1 MSKEIVLVGYSG
13 HSFVIADI
21 LLAAKLS
28 IAGYCENEIKSKNP
42 FALKYLESEN
52 VFFSFKEN
60 STTYDAFVCIGD
72 SFIRQRIFKNL
83 INIGVNIIN
92 AIHPR
97 SVVGNHVTFGKG
109 IMVAGNATINPGC
122 YIGDGVICN
131 TSCSIDHECIIGD
144 FSHIAPGA
152 VLCGNVTIG
161 KNCFIGA
168 NATIIPGKKI
178 NDRITVGAG
187 SVVTSDLIEPGI
199 YVGSPAKLIK
209 KNLRN

>member
-13 HSFVIADI
+13 HSFVVADI
-21 LLAAKLS
+21 LLAAKLL
-28 IAGYCENEIKSKNP
+28 IAGYCESEIKSKNP
-42 FALKYLESEN
+42 FSLKYLESEN
-52 VFFSFKEN
+52 VFFSIKEN
-60 STTYDAFVCIGD
+60 STSYEAFVCIGD
-72 SFIRQRIFKNL
+72 SFIRERIFKHL
-83 INIGVNIIN
+83 SSCSVNIIN
-92 AIHPR
+92 AIHPQAI
-97 SVVGNHVTFGKG
+97 VGNHVEFGNG
-109 IMVAGNATINPGC
+109 VMVAANATINPC
-122 YIGDGVICN
+122 CNIGDGVICN

-144 FSHIAPGA
+144 FSHIAPGTI
-152 VLCGNVTIG
+152 LCGNVTIG

-209 KNLRN
+209 KI

>member
-21 LLAAKLS
+21 LLAAKLH
-28 IAGYCENEIKSKNP
+28 IAGYCEIEVKSKNP
-42 FALKYLESEN
+42 FALKYLESEH
-52 VFFSFKEN
+52 VFFSIKEN
-60 STTYDAFVCIGD
+60 STSYDAFVCIGD
-72 SFIRQRIFKNL
+72 SFIRERIFQNL
-83 INIGVNIIN
+83 TKSGVNIIN
-92 AIHPR
+92 AIHPQ
-97 SVVGNHVTFGKG
+97 SVVGNHVEFGKG
-109 IMVAGNATINPGC
+109 VMVAANATINPC
-122 YIGDGVICN
+122 CLIGNGVICN
-131 TSCSIDHECIIGD
+131 TSCSIDHECFIGD
-144 FSHIAPGA
+144 FSHVAPGG

-187 SVVTSDLIEPGI
+187 SVVTSDLIEPGL

-209 KNLRN
+209 KF

>member
-1 MSKEIVLVGYSG
+1 MSNEIVLIGYSG

-21 LLAAKLS
+21 LLAAKLH
-28 IAGYCENEIKSKNP
+28 IAGYCESEIKSKNP
-42 FALKYLESEN
+42 FALNYLESEQE
-52 VFFSFKEN
+52 FFSIKGN
-60 STTYDAFVCIGD
+60 ITTYNAFVCIGD
-72 SFIRQRIFKNL
+72 SYIRERIFQNL
-83 INIGVNIIN
+83 TKSGVNIIN
-92 AIHPR
+92 AIHPQ
-97 SVVGNHVTFGKG
+97 SVVGNHVAFGNG
-109 IMVAGNATINPGC
+109 VMVAGNATINSCC

-144 FSHIAPGA
+144 FSHIAPGTI
-152 VLCGNVTIG
+152 LCGNVTIG

-209 KNLRN
+209 KI